1 MNFQFA
7 HYNYNVMD
15 LDKSIKFYEEA
26 LGLKEVRRKEAEDGS
41 FILAYLGEHKK
52 DRQFICGFSMETEHM
67 VENSKKKLE
76 KKHIDMVAANNL
88 KVEGA
93 GFGVDTN
100 IMTLITKEGEKELP
114 LMSKEDVAN
123 AILDEIVAKIN

>member
-41 FILAYLGEHKK
+41 FYSGISWRWQ
-52 DRQFICGFSMETEHM
+52 DRI
-67 VENSKKKLE
+67 
-76 KKHIDMVAANNL
+76 
-88 KVEGA
+88 
-93 GFGVDTN
+93 
-100 IMTLITKEGEKELP
+100 
-114 LMSKEDVAN
+114 
-123 AILDEIVAKIN
+123 

>member
-1 MNFQFA
+1 
-7 HYNYNVMD
+7 
-15 LDKSIKFYEEA
+15 
-26 LGLKEVRRKEAEDGS
+26 
-41 FILAYLGEHKK
+41 
-52 DRQFICGFSMETEHM
+52 M
-67 VENSKKKLE
+67 VDFSKKKLD